1 MLFHETP
8 SFNQLMGVLLTI
20 SGRWDILLT
29 LQEEKLHWNSN
40 LAVSPILDILF
51 AHYTTQLQNL

>member
-8 SFNQLMGVLLTI
+8 SFNELMGVLLTI

-29 LQEEKLHWNSN
+29 LQEEKLHWKSN
-40 LAVSPILDILF
+40 LAVSPILFILL